1 MRTLHQAEPCARPD
15 CRHMR
20 YQLAESVPMVEWEAW
35 RDVAIALISEIAVE
49 LLDPASMAMDIL
61 AMIERGDFDE
71 K

>member
-1 MRTLHQAEPCARPD
+1 VRTLHQAEPCARPD

-35 RDVAIALISEIAVE
+35 RDVAIALVSEIAVE

>member
-1 MRTLHQAEPCARPD
+1 
-15 CRHMR
+15 MR

-35 RDVAIALISEIAVE
+35 RDVAIALVSEIAVE